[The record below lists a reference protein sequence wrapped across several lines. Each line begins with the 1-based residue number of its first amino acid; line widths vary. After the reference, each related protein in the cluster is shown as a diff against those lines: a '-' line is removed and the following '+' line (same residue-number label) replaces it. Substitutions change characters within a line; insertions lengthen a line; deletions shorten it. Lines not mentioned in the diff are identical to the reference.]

1 MQLIKKRIYLV
12 TKIMDNQKM
21 KIALDT
27 LKFLNKNSWEEV
39 KLEKIVKKSKH
50 NLRSIKTKD
59 DLLKNI
65 NRYFDYLLK
74 KETIKLEKSTPK
86 DMLFEVIMARFDI
99 LQSYRKSF
107 IKIYEFLRGR
117 PHKSLIF
124 IPSFLES
131 MLLSANIAQLKVDG
145 LRGRIILK
153 GLFLVY
159 IAIFFVWMGDETQSL
174 EKTMT
179 ALDTYLERAN
189 KIINKVL

>member
-1 MQLIKKRIYLV
+1 
-12 TKIMDNQKM
+12 
-21 KIALDT
+21 
-27 LKFLNKNSWEEV
+27 
-39 KLEKIVKKSKH
+39 
-50 NLRSIKTKD
+50 
-59 DLLKNI
+59 
-65 NRYFDYLLK
+65 
-74 KETIKLEKSTPK
+74 
-86 DMLFEVIMARFDI
+86 MLFEVIMARFDI
-99 LQSYRKSF
+99 IQSYRKSF

-117 PHKSLIF
+117 PHKALIF

-179 ALDTYLERAN
+179 ALDAYLERAN